1 MPEGRVNAALRCQQ
15 QAFAAAITAEGAWA
29 GLLKPTGRGT
39 PPLLHLY
46 RHAYGARLTDALRD
60 NYPVLHQVLG
70 DEEFERVAAAFITA
84 RPSRRPSIRWFG
96 AELGAFLAADPALL
110 PHPAL
115 IDLVRMEWA
124 LGTAFDGPDAPVL
137 QVGDL
142 TQLAT
147 GDWPA
152 LRFHPHPT
160 LALIHL
166 DWAVEGLWSAV
177 SSDPEGETQPPEALA
192 HQLLVWRR
200 DHQTQWRSVSEEETE
215 LLAACCA
222 GKPFAELCDIALT
235 RHGDQAAASVAAFL
249 RVWVESGM
257 LSALA

>member
-1 MPEGRVNAALRCQQ
+1 MSAALRGQQ
-15 QAFAAAITAEGAWA
+15 QACAGAITAEGAWA
-29 GLLKPTGRGT
+29 GLLKPTREGK
-39 PPLLHLY
+39 PPLLHIY
-46 RHAYGARLTDALRD
+46 RHAYRTRLTDALRD

-70 DEEFERVAAAFITA
+70 DEEFDRLAAAFITA
-84 RPSRRPSIRWFG
+84 RPSRQPSIRWFG
-96 AELGAFLAADPALL
+96 AELAGFLGADPARL

-137 QVGDL
+137 QAGDL
-142 TQLAT
+142 TQVAAA
-147 GDWPA
+147 DWPA
-152 LRFHPHPT
+152 LRFQPHPT

-166 DWAVEGLWSAV
+166 DWAVEPLWSAV
-177 SSDPEGETQPPEALA
+177 SADPEGETRPPEALP
-192 HQLLVWRR
+192 HQLLIWRR
-200 DHQTQWRSVSEEETE
+200 DHQTHWRSVSEEEAE

-222 GKPFAELCDIALT
+222 GKPFAELCDIGLT
-235 RHGDQAAASVAAFL
+235 RHGDQAAASVAGFL